1 MRRGG
6 CEDGGVSTAPR
17 ASSEFVA
24 WLAARHPAVEG
35 LRREHVEF
43 NEELLPHVLFGDVTR
58 YAAELARE
66 SAEQPRARKR
76 LHALLADLDVALA
89 EASDGDDEVATLV
102 WVSFVENAQGVPG
115 DDEEVLRDHLRSFPH
130 LSEALSHYE

>member
-1 MRRGG
+1 MAGG
-6 CEDGGVSTAPR
+6 A
-17 ASSEFVA
+17 
-24 WLAARHPAVEG
+24 HPVVEE

-43 NEELLPHVLFGDVTR
+43 HEELLAHVLFGDVTR

-66 SAEQPRARKR
+66 SAENPQARRR
-76 LHALLADLDVALA
+76 LQALLADLDVALA
-89 EASDGDDEVATLV
+89 EASDGDDEVANLV

-115 DDEEVLRDHLRSFPH
+115 DDEEPLREHLRSYPH